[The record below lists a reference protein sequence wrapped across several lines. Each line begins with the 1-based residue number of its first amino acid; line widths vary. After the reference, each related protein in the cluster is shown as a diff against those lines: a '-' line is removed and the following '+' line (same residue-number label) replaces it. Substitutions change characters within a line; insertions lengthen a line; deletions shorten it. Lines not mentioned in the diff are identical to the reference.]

1 MHGGGDFGAGMT
13 IDKTDSMREAAAR
26 GLIAIQRCLECGR
39 THYPP
44 REICPSCLC
53 DNLGWDTAI
62 SFGGELIA
70 ESLLRHS
77 MEDVFRDRLPIR
89 VGLVRFDSGPT
100 AVVFVAG
107 GCVAGGR
114 VTVGAR
120 LDEQG
125 RPVLT
130 ASPI

>member
-1 MHGGGDFGAGMT
+1 
-13 IDKTDSMREAAAR
+13 MREAAAS
-26 GLIAIQRCLECGR
+26 GLVSIRRCLECGR

-44 REICPSCLC
+44 REICPFCLC

-62 SFGGELIA
+62 SITGELIGQA
-70 ESLLRHS
+70 ILSHS
-77 MEDVFRDRLPIR
+77 MEEVFRDRLPIR
-89 VGLVRFDSGPT
+89 VGLVQFDSGPT
-100 AVVFVAG
+100 AVVFVAD

-120 LDEQG
+120 LDELG

-130 ASPI
+130 ASPVGPE